1 MCFNIGDGDEMRGK
15 IVNTVWII
23 LAFFVG
29 IAGTVCVY
37 KFVPNETVV
46 VNRSEKCVT
55 ITETDTIKSSVD
67 KIYDAVFLISATT
80 SSGTSTGSGFAYKK
94 DSKSAYI
101 ITNEHVISGAK
112 TVKIVNASGET
123 YDATVLG
130 SDEYADI
137 AVLKTDVSNVS
148 KIAEIGDSSKIEIGD
163 TIFTVGSPLGEQ
175 YFGTVTKGIIS
186 GKNRMVGSSNSLL
199 EVIQTDA
206 AINEGNSGGPLVN
219 INGEVIGV
227 NSMKIATTNIEGMG
241 FSIPIN
247 TVMSYVDRLEKGEKI
262 ERPVLGITMSD
273 ISNTWQ
279 LYRYGIIVNSDVE
292 YGAVVVNVQK
302 NYPASDAGL
311 QKGDIII
318 ELDGTKVDDSAH
330 LRYAL
335 YKYNIGDTI
344 KIKYYRNNKILET
357 TVKLDKFIC
366 YSTALDMGKNE
377 LETFVNKE
385 LEAAE
390 TDGGL
395 CKLPDPGAAGRED
408 RREKRLGRRGEKSP
422 RQRGQSHPR

>member
-1 MCFNIGDGDEMRGK
+1 MCFNIGDGDKMRGK

-247 TVMSYVDRLEKGEKI
+247 TVMSYVDRLEKGETI

-357 TVKLDKFIC
+357 TVKLDKK
-366 YSTALDMGKNE
+366 AD
-377 LETFVNKE
+377 
-385 LEAAE
+385 
-390 TDGGL
+390 
-395 CKLPDPGAAGRED
+395 
-408 RREKRLGRRGEKSP
+408 
-422 RQRGQSHPR
+422 

>member
-1 MCFNIGDGDEMRGK
+1 MRGK

-94 DSKSAYI
+94 DSKNAYI

-137 AVLKTDVSNVS
+137 AVLKTDASNVN

-247 TVMSYVDRLEKGEKI
+247 TVMSYVDRLEKGETI

-357 TVKLDKFIC
+357 TVKLDKK
-366 YSTALDMGKNE
+366 AD
-377 LETFVNKE
+377 
-385 LEAAE
+385 
-390 TDGGL
+390 
-395 CKLPDPGAAGRED
+395 
-408 RREKRLGRRGEKSP
+408 
-422 RQRGQSHPR
+422 